1 MVEARSSK
9 ILANRLQRA
18 AEHFGD
24 TAEIGRA
31 GRRYWPQVQKR
42 LNGNYRGAP
51 RCGIRH
57 KSGGGLMQS
66 LTEAFVIDE
75 EK

>member
-18 AEHFGD
+18 AEYFGD
-24 TAEIGRA
+24 SVEIGRT
-31 GRRYWPQVQKR
+31 GRRCRPQVQKR
-42 LNGNYRGAP
+42 LNGNYRGGA